1 MLKVRKKVY
10 TFFDYI
16 IILWNLGWLYLIFKN
31 FSSNFK
37 NWLSDSFF
45 LITPWLSGLFLL
57 LLIQRFIKFTKA
69 SFGFY
74 EFRIRKIYLLL
85 GFFLYI
91 FFIALIPYLLTQAPQ
106 RYQYHY
112 NFVIIA
118 MNILFFSMLFEK
130 MSFSKVKE
138 ITLHPVYSKTQ
149 LVIFSIFLF
158 ATLCLIYCGSP
169 IVSDVSLIFLGIV
182 LIIFAF
188 LKRNRFEFNCP
199 YCFRIL
205 KISFPP
211 KIPYQLECN
220 YCKKKI
226 RIELY
231 KENKLF
237 FGRKFLVATTSE

>member
-1 MLKVRKKVY
+1 MLKVRKKIY
-10 TFFDYI
+10 TFFNYI
-16 IILWNLGWLYLIFKN
+16 IALWTVGWLYLIFKN
-31 FSSNFK
+31 FSSKNF
-37 NWLSDSFF
+37 SESFF
-45 LITPWLSGLFLL
+45 LITPWISGLFLL
-57 LLIQRFIKFTKA
+57 LLIQRFVKFTKT
-69 SFGFY
+69 SLSFY
-74 EFRIRKIYLLL
+74 EFKIRKIHLLL
-85 GFFLYI
+85 GFLLYI

-106 RYQYHY
+106 GYQYHY

-130 MSFSKVKE
+130 MVTFKAKE
-138 ITLHPVYSKTQ
+138 IVLHPVYSKTQ
-149 LVIFSIFLF
+149 LIIFSIFLF

-169 IVSDVSLIFLGIV
+169 VIPDISLVFLGTV

-211 KIPYQLECN
+211 KIPYQFECN

-226 RIELY
+226 KIELC
-231 KENKLF
+231 KENKPF
-237 FGRKFLVATTSE
+237 FGRKFFVATKSE